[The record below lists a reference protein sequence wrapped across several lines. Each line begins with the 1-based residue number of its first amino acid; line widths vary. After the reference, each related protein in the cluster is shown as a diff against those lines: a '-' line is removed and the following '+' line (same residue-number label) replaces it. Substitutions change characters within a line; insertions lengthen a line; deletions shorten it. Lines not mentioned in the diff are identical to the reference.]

1 MKESAVEPQ
10 PVPPLSAF
18 QGHSNEE
25 ASQAGLGAR
34 RARDIRCDPAD
45 KNSRRTAINPFNNVE
60 IRPAC
65 QPRRFTGRDAGCL
78 RGASRDSGRLRGE
91 AAASVRDDGA
101 LAVYGVCGVGM

>member
-1 MKESAVEPQ
+1 MEPQ

-34 RARDIRCDPAD
+34 RARDLRRAAAD
-45 KNSRRTAINPFNNVE
+45 KDPRRTAINPFNNVE
-60 IRPAC
+60 IIDLG
-65 QPRRFTGRDAGCL
+65 QPRRFTGPDAGCL

-91 AAASVRDDGA
+91 AAASFRDDGA
-101 LAVYGVCGVGM
+101 LAVYGVFGVGM

>member
-1 MKESAVEPQ
+1 MEPQ

-34 RARDIRCDPAD
+34 RSQDLRRAAAD
-45 KNSRRTAINPFNNVE
+45 KDSRGIAINPFNNVE
-60 IRPAC
+60 IRPASLT
-65 QPRRFTGRDAGCL
+65 RRFTGPDAGCL

-91 AAASVRDDGA
+91 AAASLRDDGA